1 MDNLCS
7 ELADCSMADRFSESE
22 LADDSVSDS
31 RVSQWAGFGQRNS
44 MKKKIYISMSVVA
57 AGRIALPSP
66 DGVAL
71 SGLET
76 VVARC
81 LFCACYMLYI
91 LY

>member
-1 MDNLCS
+1 
-7 ELADCSMADRFSESE
+7 MADRFSESE

-31 RVSQWAGFGQRNS
+31 RVSQWAGFRQRNS
-44 MKKKIYISMSVVA
+44 MKKKKKSMSVVA

>member
-1 MDNLCS
+1 
-7 ELADCSMADRFSESE
+7 MADRFSESE
-22 LADDSVSDS
+22 LADDSVLDS

-44 MKKKIYISMSVVA
+44 MKKISMSVVA

-76 VVARC
+76 VVPLS
-81 LFCACYMLYI
+81 LFCACCILYI